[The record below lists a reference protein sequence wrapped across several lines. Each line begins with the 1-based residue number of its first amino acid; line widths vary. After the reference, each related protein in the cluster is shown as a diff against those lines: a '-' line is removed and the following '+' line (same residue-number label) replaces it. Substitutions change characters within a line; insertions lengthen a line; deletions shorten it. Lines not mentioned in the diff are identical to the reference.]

1 MSSNHENKQRLQW
14 PVLKRKW
21 LPSLATVFRP
31 KGTAAAALVATSLV
45 GCTSGLP
52 QDGADMVFVNGKIY
66 TQNSQQPWAQALAIE
81 SKKIAFVGDTDKAQ
95 PLIGQNTQVIDLD
108 GQLVL
113 PGFIDTHA
121 HPVMAAGSAGGVEF
135 DLNQTPE
142 HWLNAIKEHA
152 QANPDSKGII
162 GFGFLAAAF
171 GPNGPTKEM
180 LDEIEP
186 DRPIILMDEG
196 GHSAWVNSKAF
207 ELAGIDRN
215 TPDPIPGTHFYKRD
229 EQGELT
235 GWCLEAMTFMPM
247 MAQLG
252 LVDKAS
258 VLDGADD
265 VFYLFS
271 SFGITTIYDAGFS
284 AFADTSYAAV
294 DQLAKENRL
303 PFRLVTSHM
312 IQSPAHLPDAVA
324 TLSDYQKRYASELVQ
339 PRVMKIHNDGTKEA
353 KTAGQFE
360 HYAGE
365 PDNFGSVLLE
375 GEVLQNFVKE
385 VDQAGFDIHIHAIGD
400 RAIDEALD
408 AFEAA
413 RNLNPES
420 RNRYSV
426 AHTEL
431 VRDEDLARFGELDV
445 VAQTTPAWF
454 ATDGEFEIQ
463 MLGKERAEKLYRFR
477 KIIDAGGKV
486 SFGSDFPATGSLQG
500 LAPIV
505 NMEMGQTRK
514 YPGEREMPVTPP
526 VDATLTLPEM
536 IRGYTIDAAYQ
547 LNMEQQL
554 GSLEEGKLADFVV
567 VNENLF
573 EMDVYDINEAKVSM
587 TVMNGEVVFERNLKA
602 RFIEW
607 LLDL

>member
-1 MSSNHENKQRLQW
+1 MSNNQETVKLTQRS
-14 PVLKRKW
+14 VLVRVFQSA
-21 LPSLATVFRP
+21 PPRISLS
-31 KGTAAAALVATSLV
+31 KGAVLLLGGSLL
-45 GCTSGLP
+45 GCTASMP
-52 QDGADMVFVNGKIY
+52 QEGVDTVFVNGKIY
-66 TQNSQQPWAQALAIE
+66 TQNAQQPWAQALAVE
-81 SKKIAFVGDTDKAQ
+81 NKKIAFVGDSAKVQ
-95 PLIGQNTQVIDLD
+95 PLIGEDTQVIDLG

-121 HPVMAAGSAGGVEF
+121 HPVMAAGSSGGVEL
-135 DLNQTPE
+135 DLNQTPA
-142 HWLNAIKEHA
+142 HWLQAVKEHV
-152 QANPDSKGII
+152 QANPDSKGIV

-171 GPNGPTKEM
+171 GPDGPTKEM

-186 DRPIILMDEG
+186 NRPIVLMDEG

-207 ELAGIDRN
+207 ELAGIDRH

-229 EQGELT
+229 ENGDPT

-258 VLDGADD
+258 VIDGADD

-294 DQLAKENRL
+294 DQLAQENRL

-312 IQSPAHLPDAVA
+312 IQSPKHLPDAVA
-324 TLSDYQKRYASELVQ
+324 TLTDYQKRYSSELVQ

-365 PDNFGSVLLE
+365 PENFGSVLLE

-385 VDQAGFDIHIHAIGD
+385 VDRAGFDIHIHAIGD

-408 AFEAA
+408 AFEAV
-413 RNLNPES
+413 RGSNPES
-420 RNRYSV
+420 LNRYSI

-431 VRDEDLARFGELDV
+431 VRDEDLVRFAQLDV

-463 MLGKERAEKLYRFR
+463 MLGEERAEKLYRFR

-486 SFGSDFPATGSLQG
+486 SFGSDFPATGSLQA

-514 YPGEREMPVTPP
+514 YPGERDMATTPP
-526 VDATLTLPEM
+526 VDAGLTLEEM

-554 GSLEEGKLADFVV
+554 GSLEKGKLADLVV

-587 TVMNGEVVFERNLKA
+587 TVVNGEVVFERNLKA

>member
-1 MSSNHENKQRLQW
+1 
-14 PVLKRKW
+14 
-21 LPSLATVFRP
+21 
-31 KGTAAAALVATSLV
+31 
-45 GCTSGLP
+45 
-52 QDGADMVFVNGKIY
+52 
-66 TQNSQQPWAQALAIE
+66 
-81 SKKIAFVGDTDKAQ
+81 
-95 PLIGQNTQVIDLD
+95 
-108 GQLVL
+108 
-113 PGFIDTHA
+113 
-121 HPVMAAGSAGGVEF
+121 
-135 DLNQTPE
+135 
-142 HWLNAIKEHA
+142 
-152 QANPDSKGII
+152 
-162 GFGFLAAAF
+162 
-171 GPNGPTKEM
+171 
-180 LDEIEP
+180 
-186 DRPIILMDEG
+186 
-196 GHSAWVNSKAF
+196 
-207 ELAGIDRN
+207 
-215 TPDPIPGTHFYKRD
+215 
-229 EQGELT
+229 
-235 GWCLEAMTFMPM
+235 
-247 MAQLG
+247 
-252 LVDKAS
+252 
-258 VLDGADD
+258 
-265 VFYLFS
+265 
-271 SFGITTIYDAGFS
+271 
-284 AFADTSYAAV
+284 
-294 DQLAKENRL
+294 
-303 PFRLVTSHM
+303 M
-312 IQSPAHLPDAVA
+312 IQSPTHLPDAVA
-324 TLSDYQKRYASELVQ
+324 TLSDYQKRYSSELVQ

-408 AFEAA
+408 AFEAV
-413 RNLNPES
+413 RTVNPES
-420 RNRYSV
+420 RNRFSV

-431 VRDEDLARFGELDV
+431 VRDEDLARFGALDV

-454 ATDGEFEIQ
+454 ASDGEFGIQ

-514 YPGEREMPVTPP
+514 YPGEREMPITPP

-547 LNMEQQL
+547 LNMERQL
-554 GSLEEGKLADFVV
+554 GSLEEGKLADLVV

-587 TVMNGEVVFERNLKA
+587 TVMNGEIVFERNLKA